1 MLGLCSRR
9 LIFALVGLSAILL
22 ACSSPPAG
30 PFPPPPGR
38 LEACTEL
45 GATIT
50 IPDAVFRDYLHVRTG
65 IPAGQPLTCGA
76 LRALDQL
83 YLGATRTVR
92 ALEGAEHLQGV
103 TRISLYEQNHLTDAE
118 FDRLGAL
125 VNTTSLGIYE
135 AALLTSIEF
144 VEGFAGLTSL
154 QVDDTGLKSLAGVE
168 ELTELRTLFVR
179 GNSALTSAV
188 PVTDLVNLEVV
199 QLTGSGVTSL
209 EPFNGKTQLRRLM
222 ATNNALTSVGVRDL
236 PALEELQV
244 TGNQIRA
251 LPQFRDSGFPNL
263 RLIAV
268 GHNLLTDL
276 AGLAG
281 RTLRF
286 LSAGS
291 NKLTT
296 MHQIADLTGVEDL
309 YLDNNLLVDMTPL
322 GSIGWT
328 GDATVWLGANC
339 LGALYFV
346 ESRLYSMPEGPNNEV
361 WKDLM
366 FTKGV
371 NVHLGPLDDE
381 RCNGQPGY

>member
-1 MLGLCSRR
+1 MLRSRSLR
-9 LIFALVGLSAILL
+9 LTLVLLAFAVTLL
-22 ACSSPPAG
+22 ACSAPPAG

-45 GATIT
+45 DATIT
-50 IPDAVFRDYLHVRTG
+50 IPDADFRDYLHVRTG

-83 YLGATRTVR
+83 YLGATRSVR
-92 ALEGAEHLQGV
+92 SLEGVEHLQGV
-103 TRISLYEQNHLTDAE
+103 TRISLYEQNLLTDAE

-125 VNTTSLGIYE
+125 VNNTSLGIYE

-144 VEGFAGLTSL
+144 VEAFVGLTSL
-154 QVDDTGLKSLAGVE
+154 QLDDTGLKTLAGVE
-168 ELTELRTLFVR
+168 DLTELGTLFVR
-179 GNSALTSAV
+179 GNSALTSAA

-199 QLTGSGVTSL
+199 QLTGSGVSSL
-209 EPFNGKTQLRRLM
+209 EPFNGKPNLRRLM

-244 TGNQIRA
+244 TGNQIEA

-268 GHNLLTDL
+268 GHNRLTDL
-276 AGLAG
+276 AGLEG
-281 RTLRF
+281 LTLRF
-286 LSAGS
+286 LAASG
-291 NKLTT
+291 NQLTT
-296 MHQIADLTGVEDL
+296 MHHIADLTGVEDL
-309 YLDNNLLVDMTPL
+309 YLDDNLLVDMTPL
-322 GSIGWT
+322 GSIEWT
-328 GDATVWLGANC
+328 GDATVWLGENC

-346 ESRLYSMPEGPNNEV
+346 ESRLYSMPAGPNNEV
-361 WKDLM
+361 WKDLT

-371 NVHLGPLDDE
+371 NVHLGPLDDA